1 MRCRV
6 LAPALLLPAL
16 VALAAAQTPP
26 PPPPPT
32 PPPTTTTPPPP
43 PSPTPVRLRGAF
55 GGVSPDQFYQS
66 GVTVS
71 AGQLAAEVG
80 ALRAEIDRSAADP
93 ATRTTL
99 IRLADQAA
107 AAADAFRRAAAAT
120 ADRARLYRAHEPVD
134 QAVRN
139 LATAAARLGA
149 STAGFADALAR
160 VRYADQQVHT
170 AMTGGDTS
178 PGVTRSRAARLAA
191 GLEAQTARLRDL
203 VAATPALAADPR
215 LGPEL
220 RAVADR
226 AARVRQT
233 LDAGGTPDQAAPDF
247 RQAAAGWSGV
257 ADPLTRGFA
266 GRPAVRQQAARVD
279 GLFRALNDVIP
290 AAAGPPAYTPVP
302 QAGFVAAG
310 ALAVSAG
317 DSGGPRVR
325 VFHDLAAGLAGNPP
339 GGAGQST
346 DFFAYDPDFRGGVR
360 VAVADVNGDGT
371 PDYIGVTAPGTPNRL
386 EVLDGK
392 TLAVT
397 ASFAPFEAAFT
408 GGLYAAAAD
417 LNGDGKADVAV
428 SPDQGGG
435 PVVAVYDGARLS
447 AGQTGDAALINRFFG
462 IADPN
467 FRGGDRPALGDLN
480 RDGTPDL
487 VVAAGFGGGP
497 RVAVFDGRSVA
508 GGAGDPTRLVPDFYA
523 FEPTLRNGAY
533 VAAGPLTA
541 GGAADLAF
549 GGGPGGGP
557 RVRVVDGAKLL
568 SAGAFNNLDDVA
580 SAVQVAS
587 FFSGDPAS
595 RDGVRVALRDTT
607 GTGAASLAAEGGA
620 GGLVSVYAPSTLL
633 TAGAPTPDQTVD
645 PLNGVFVG

>member
-371 PDYIGVTAPGTPNRL
+371 PDVVTAPGKGMPPLIR
-386 EVLDGK
+386 VFDGR
-392 TLAVT
+392 TLTLSTEFMAYG
-397 ASFAPFEAAFT
+397 AEWT
-408 GGLYAAAAD
+408 GGAFVAAAD
-417 LNGDGKADVAV
+417 LAPDGRALVVTGADAGAGPHVKVFDVVAGREVDSFYAYEEAFRGGVRVAVGDVDGDGV
-428 SPDQGGG
+428 PDLVTGPGPGGG
-435 PVVAVYDGARLS
+435 PVVKVFSGKGRAELAS
-447 AGQTGDAALINRFFG
+447 FAALDDQDR
-462 IADPN
+462 
-467 FRGGDRPALGDLN
+467 RG
-480 RDGTPDL
+480 
-487 VVAAGFGGGP
+487 V
-497 RVAVFDGRSVA
+497 
-508 GGAGDPTRLVPDFYA
+508 
-523 FEPTLRNGAY
+523 Y
-533 VAAGPLTA
+533 VAAAAVTRGRRAEILVGTGP
-541 GGAADLAF
+541 
-549 GGGPGGGP
+549 GGPGVA
-557 RVRVVDGAKLL
+557 RVFDALRGRHL
-568 SAGAFNNLDDVA
+568 GDVTPY
-580 SAVQVAS
+580 
-587 FFSGDPAS
+587 PA
-595 RDGVRVALRDTT
+595 DYPGGVRVAAHDYDRD
-607 GTGAASLAAEGGA
+607 GVPDLVCAPGPSDGLPVRVFRVRDRAPLADFVPFEATFRG
-620 GGLVSVYAPSTLL
+620 S
-633 TAGAPTPDQTVD
+633 
-645 PLNGVFVG
+645 VFVGGR